1 MAEAPL
7 NVVIIGGS
15 LTALFHGIV
24 IRRLGH
30 RVQILERNPQSMQAS
45 QGAGIAAMEHV
56 IEFLDKHDQTG
67 VLYSV
72 ASRGVQFL
80 DRSDKVKSTWN
91 ISIKMTTW
99 KILYCLMRANFD
111 GFVSEICPNPP
122 KLDTEQESVSY
133 IHGKEVTDVEYQDRL
148 VTVRYRDVG
157 TDLYSTVDADL
168 VLACDGASSTIR
180 QKLQPDLQQKYVG
193 YVAWRGT
200 SPETEISEETK
211 AVFACKTSF
220 FTQKHGYIVL
230 NLMVRFS
237 RYTMPGEDGNT
248 SEGHRQLN
256 WIWYQVCP
264 EDSQEYV
271 DIMTDI
277 NGHRHRTTLPPGKID
292 PQNWENQ
299 KALALRTLPKPFAEM
314 VQKTRKPFI
323 SAINDR
329 ELAQSSFFDSK
340 LLFVGDSL
348 ATFRPHVASSTN
360 QAALSALLLER
371 LLKGE
376 IDAAKW
382 EAQTRAFAEFT
393 TVRSQLWGAYYI
405 SGVPTLKFVT
415 TFARYWK
422 TFIAQAIWNR
432 LYH

>member
-1 MAEAPL
+1 MAETPL

-56 IEFLDKHDQTG
+56 IEFLDKHDQRG

-122 KLDTEQESVSY
+122 KIDTEQESVSY
-133 IHGKEVTDVEYQDRL
+133 VHGKEVTDVEYQDRL
-148 VTVRYRDVG
+148 VTVRYRDIG

-200 SPETEISEETK
+200 SPETEILEETK

-230 NLMVRFS
+230 RHSTNHGNLMVRFS
-237 RYTMPGEDGNT
+237 RYTIPGEDGNT

-256 WIWYQVCP
+256 WIWYEVCP

-277 NGHRHRTTLPPGKID
+277 DGHRYRTTLSPGKID
-292 PQNWENQ
+292 PKNWENQ

-323 SAINDR
+323 SAINGR

-360 QAALSALLLER
+360 QAALSALLLKR

-376 IDAAKW
+376 IDVGKW

-393 TVRSQLWGAYYI
+393 T
-405 SGVPTLKFVT
+405 
-415 TFARYWK
+415 
-422 TFIAQAIWNR
+422 AIWNR

>member
-1 MAEAPL
+1 MKCDFAKMAEIPL

-24 IRRLGH
+24 FRRLGH

-56 IEFLDKHDQTG
+56 LEFLDKHDQTG
-67 VLYSV
+67 VSYSV

-111 GFVSEICPNPP
+111 GFVSEICPNPA
-122 KLDTEQESVSY
+122 KIDKEQESVSY
-133 IHGKEVTDVEYQDRL
+133 VHGKEVKDVEYKDGL
-148 VTVRYRDVG
+148 VTVKYRDIG
-157 TDLYSTVDADL
+157 TDLYSTVDAGL
-168 VLACDGASSTIR
+168 VLACDGASSAIR
-180 QKLQPDLQQKYVG
+180 QKLQPNLQQKYVG

-230 NLMVRFS
+230 
-237 RYTMPGEDGNT
+237 YTIPGEDGNT

-271 DIMTDI
+271 DVMTDI
-277 NGHRHRTTLPPGKID
+277 DGHRHHTTLPPGKID
-292 PQNWENQ
+292 PRNWKKQ

-329 ELAQSSFFDSK
+329 ELAQPSFFDGK

-360 QAALSALLLER
+360 QGALNALLPER
-371 LLKGE
+371 LMKGE
-376 IDAAKW
+376 IDAARW
-382 EAQTRAFAEFT
+382 EAQARAFAEFT

-405 SGVPTLKFVT
+405 SGVLTLTFVM

-432 LYH
+432 LYR